1 MYHKQ
6 IAVLV
11 PGVHNN
17 RFLCMRNG
25 GNVYENMIRNH
36 WLPRLYISKTNM
48 IY

>member
-17 RFLCMRNG
+17 RFLCMRNSG
-25 GNVYENMIRNH
+25 EC
-36 WLPRLYISKTNM
+36 
-48 IY
+48 